1 MKRFIGAIAAA
12 SLVLFT
18 AACSDDKKETVKP
31 ADKPLVQAAWLQ
43 ASLPDSTVAYTRVP
57 TAWFLFTGQD
67 NGFKL
72 AQNNQAHNQQVQA
85 IQAALNQNILSH
97 LEAPVDAVAK
107 LFVEHMASPLE
118 VAFIQE
124 SAGKPMPIM
133 VYATRFNFADNKA
146 FNDTL
151 VALTADLESQG
162 IKHTANDDG
171 TGSFSMPGAMAR
183 YQYDAKTQQF
193 VMATGFATS
202 FTVLSNVMDSIK
214 DNPQHAMQDIQNRID
229 SSGKGLFAWVNT
241 KQVMP
246 MLTMSLPPQQLEELK
261 AYGLDQMNA
270 IGFGYGVSN
279 GKTRLTMLVD
289 MPKVG
294 IRDFIPAVNNDFDIK
309 TVGTPRTMAMLSIPT
324 YEEQV
329 RLFDSINKAQGN
341 SVDSLEELN
350 KLVMENLGFSVEQ
363 LASVFGPELVYFRD
377 DVGGFTATKV
387 NDQELMQQMID
398 SLVENAQGNYQVTK
412 HQGKEIHSL
421 EFKTFA
427 TGQFDDLSNAAPLS
441 ADKLFSNLNSRLYW
455 TIENGYL
462 IYSSVPQPLMERTS
476 RRPSVSLAK
485 WVKENQGQD
494 VRHSLFSATTSV
506 RDLSRNSYH
515 YYLEALLMV
524 ADLTEAELDIMA
536 LPTADQMDFAEY
548 GAIGFKLDSSDKY
561 LGVEFTFEQSASD
574 ILFAGGG
581 MQSVAVVGVLA
592 AVAIPAYQDYTKRA
606 KLAQATVTAN
616 SLKSQVAYAQAMGEA
631 FEELD
636 LGKHG
641 IGADLS
647 SAEAV
652 EYVDVEDGVVTIYLN
667 PVTFGNG
674 YSDVYAKFEP
684 IVEKDIIV
692 GWNCDSNV
700 DFKFREKLCGF

>member
-1 MKRFIGAIAAA
+1 MKRFIGAIAA
-12 SLVLFT
+12 SLVFFV

-107 LFVEHMASPLE
+107 LFVEHMTSPLE

-124 SAGKPMPIM
+124 SAGKPMPVM
-133 VYATRFNFADNKA
+133 VYGTRFNFADNKA

-183 YQYDAKTQQF
+183 YQYDANTQQF

-202 FTVLSNVMDSIK
+202 FTVLSNVMESIK
-214 DNPQHAMQDIQNRID
+214 DNPQHAMQDIQNQID
-229 SSGKGLFAWVNT
+229 SSGKGLFGWVNT

-246 MLTMSLPPQQLEELK
+246 MLTMSLPPQQLAELK
-261 AYGLDQMNA
+261 EYGLDQMNA

-329 RLFDSINKAQGN
+329 RLFDSINKAQGGDE
-341 SVDSLEELN
+341 DSLEELN
-350 KLVMENLGFSVEQ
+350 QLVMEKIGFSVEQ

-387 NDQELMQQMID
+387 NDPELMQQIID
-398 SLVENAQGNYQVTK
+398 SLVKNAQGNYKVTK

-421 EFKTFA
+421 SFKMMQEEESEFVSTA
-427 TGQFDDLSNAAPLS
+427 TTGSFYVPLS
-441 ADKLFSNLNSRLYW
+441 KLNTRLYW

-462 IYSSVPQPLMERTS
+462 IYSRVPQPLMERAK
-476 RRPSVSLAK
+476 RKPNVSLAE
-485 WVKENQGQD
+485 WVKDTQGQD
-494 VRHSLFSATTSV
+494 VSHSLFSATTSV

-524 ADLTEAELDIMA
+524 ADLTEAEIDIMA
-536 LPTADQMDFAEY
+536 LPTANQMDFAEY
-548 GAIGFKLDSSDKY
+548 GAVGFKLDSSDKY

-581 MQSVAVVGVLA
+581 MQTVAVTGVLA

-606 KLAQATVTAN
+606 KLAQGLVTAN

-641 IGADLS
+641 IGANLQSD
-647 SAEAV
+647 ATI
-652 EYVDVEDGVVTIYLN
+652 EYVDVADGVVTIYLN
-667 PVTFGNG
+667 PMTFGNG

-700 DFKFREKLCGF
+700 DFKLRARICGL

>member
-1 MKRFIGAIAAA
+1 MKRFIGAIAA
-12 SLVLFT
+12 SLVFFV

-72 AQNNQAHNQQVQA
+72 AQNNQAHNQQVKA
-85 IQAALNQNILSH
+85 IQTALNQNILSH

-107 LFVEHMASPLE
+107 LFVEHMTSPLE

-124 SAGKPMPIM
+124 SAGKPMPVM
-133 VYATRFNFADNKA
+133 VYGTRFNFADNKA

-183 YQYDAKTQQF
+183 YQYDANTQQF

-202 FTVLSNVMDSIK
+202 FTVLSNVMESIK
-214 DNPQHAMQDIQNRID
+214 DNPQHAMQDIQNQID

-246 MLTMSLPPQQLEELK
+246 MLTMSLPPQQLAELK
-261 AYGLDQMNA
+261 EYGLDQMNA

-329 RLFDSINKAQGN
+329 RLFDSINKAQGGEE
-341 SVDSLEELN
+341 DSLEELN
-350 KLVMENLGFSVEQ
+350 QLVMENLGFSVEQ

-387 NDQELMQQMID
+387 NDPELMQQIID
-398 SLVENAQGNYQVTK
+398 SLVKNAQGNYKVTK
-412 HQGKEIHSL
+412 HQGKEIHALSFKAMAQEDFADL
-421 EFKTFA
+421 SSATPLSFEKTF
-427 TGQFDDLSNAAPLS
+427 S
-441 ADKLFSNLNSRLYW
+441 KLNSRLYW

-462 IYSSVPQPLMERTS
+462 IYSSVPQPLMERAS
-476 RRPSVSLAK
+476 RRPNVSLAD
-485 WVKENQGQD
+485 WVKDTQGQD
-494 VRHSLFSATTSV
+494 VSHSLFSATTSV

-524 ADLTEAELDIMA
+524 ADLTEAEIDIMA

-548 GAIGFKLDSSDKY
+548 GAVGFKLDSSDKY

-581 MQSVAVVGVLA
+581 MQTVAVTGILA

-606 KLAQATVTAN
+606 KLMQVKVNAT
-616 SLKSQVAYAQAMGEA
+616 LIKDQVAYAQLMGA
-631 FEELD
+631 PLEELD
-636 LGKHG
+636 AGMHG
-641 IGADLS
+641 IVDGFNPNES
-647 SAEAV
+647 IESV
-652 EYVDVEDGVVTIYLN
+652 EVEDGVITLYLD
-667 PVTFGNG
+667 TASFGNG
-674 YSDVYAKFEP
+674 YASPFVKYEYSMDEG
-684 IVEKDIIV
+684 ED
-692 GWNCDSNV
+692 WDCTTNLEL
-700 DFKFREKLCGF
+700 KFRDRVCGY

>member
-1 MKRFIGAIAAA
+1 MKRFVGAFAA
-12 SLVLFT
+12 SLVLFV

-43 ASLPDSTVAYTRVP
+43 ASLPDSTVAYSRVP
-57 TAWFLFTGQD
+57 TAWFLFTGQE

-107 LFVEHMASPLE
+107 LFVEHMTSPLE

-124 SAGKPMPIM
+124 SAGKPMPVM

-151 VALTADLESQG
+151 VALTTDLKSQG
-162 IKHTANDDG
+162 IQHTANDDG

-202 FTVLSNVMDSIK
+202 FTVLSNVMESLK
-214 DNPQHAMQDIQNRID
+214 DNPQHAMQDIHNQID
-229 SSGKGLFAWVNT
+229 SSGKGLFGWVNT

-261 AYGLDQMNA
+261 EYGLDQMNA
-270 IGFGYGVSN
+270 IGFGYGVSE

-329 RLFDSINKAQGN
+329 RLFNSINKAKGD
-341 SVDSLEELN
+341 SASLEELN
-350 KLVMENLGFSVEQ
+350 RQVVEKLGFNLEQ
-363 LASVFGPELVYFRD
+363 LGSVFGPELIYFRD

-387 NDQELMQQMID
+387 NDPELMQQMID
-398 SLVENAQGNYQVTK
+398 SLIKNVQGDYQVTK
-412 HQGKEIHSL
+412 HQGKEIHGLTFKAMAQDDFADLSSATPL
-421 EFKTFA
+421 SFEKTF
-427 TGQFDDLSNAAPLS
+427 S
-441 ADKLFSNLNSRLYW
+441 KLNSRLYW

-462 IYSSVPQPLMERTS
+462 IYSSVPQPLMERAK
-476 RRPSVSLAK
+476 RKPNISLAE
-485 WVKENQGQD
+485 WVKEKQGQD
-494 VRHSLFSATTSV
+494 VTHSLFAATTSV

-524 ADLTEAELDIMA
+524 ADLTEADFDIMA

-548 GAIGFKLDSSDKY
+548 GAVGFKLDSSDKY

-581 MQSVAVVGVLA
+581 MQSAAVVGVLA

-606 KLAQATVTAN
+606 KLVQATATAN
-616 SLKSQVAYAQAMGEA
+616 SLKSQVAYAQAMGESL
-631 FEELD
+631 EELD

-647 SAEAV
+647 SAEAI

-667 PVTFGNG
+667 PMTFGNG

-692 GWNCDSNV
+692 GWNCDSNL
-700 DFKFREKLCGF
+700 DLKLRARICGL

>member
-1 MKRFIGAIAAA
+1 MKRFIGAFLTA
-12 SLVLFT
+12 SLMFFIV
-18 AACSDDKKETVKP
+18 ACSDDKKETVKP
-31 ADKPLVQAAWLQ
+31 ADKPLVQSAWLQ
-43 ASLPDSTVAYTRVP
+43 SSLPDSTVAYVRVP

-72 AQNNQAHNQQVQA
+72 AQNNEAHNEQVKA
-85 IQAALNQNILSH
+85 IQAALNQNILTH
-97 LEAPVDAVAK
+97 LEAPVDAISK
-107 LFVEHMASPLE
+107 LFVEHMTSPLE
-118 VAFIQE
+118 VAFVQE

-133 VYATRFNFADNKA
+133 VYATRFNFADNKT

-151 VALTADLESQG
+151 VALTADLKAQG
-162 IKHTANDDG
+162 INHTANDDG

-202 FTVLSNVMDSIK
+202 FTVLSNVMESIK
-214 DNPQHAMQDIQNRID
+214 DNPQHAMQDIESQID
-229 SSGKGLFAWVNT
+229 SSGKGLFGWVNT
-241 KQVMP
+241 KQIMP
-246 MLTMSLPPQQLEELK
+246 MLTMSLPPQQLAELQD
-261 AYGLDQMNA
+261 YGLDQMNA
-270 IGFGYGVSN
+270 IGFGYGVSE

-309 TVGTPRTMAMLSIPT
+309 TVGTPRTMALLSIPT

-329 RLFDSINKAQGN
+329 RLFNSINKAKGDN
-341 SVDSLEELN
+341 ASLEELN
-350 KLVMENLGFSVEQ
+350 QQVVEKLGFSVEQ
-363 LASVFGPELVYFRD
+363 LASVFGPELIYFRD

-387 NDQELMQQMID
+387 NDPELMQQMID
-398 SLVENAQGNYQVTK
+398 SLVKNAEGNYQVTK
-412 HQGKEIHSL
+412 HQGKEIHLL
-421 EFKTFA
+421 EFKTITNDKFA
-427 TGQFDDLSNAAPLS
+427 DLSNATPLS
-441 ADKLFSNLNSRLYW
+441 FEKTLSKINSRLYW

-462 IYSSVPQPLMERTS
+462 IYSSVPQPLMERAS
-476 RRPSVSLAK
+476 RRPSVSLAE
-485 WVKENQGQD
+485 WVKEKQGQD
-494 VRHSLFSATTSV
+494 VTHSLFAATTSV

-524 ADLTEAELDIMA
+524 ADLTEADFDIMA

-548 GAIGFKLDSSDKY
+548 GAVGFKLDSSDKY
-561 LGVEFTFEQSASD
+561 LGVELTFEQSASD

-581 MQSVAVVGVLA
+581 MQTVAVTGILA

-616 SLKSQVAYAQAMGEA
+616 SLKSQVAYAQAMGES

-647 SAEAV
+647 TAEAI

-667 PVTFGNG
+667 PMTFGNG
-674 YSDVYAKFEP
+674 YSDVYAKYEP

-692 GWNCDSNV
+692 GWNCDSNL
-700 DFKFREKLCGF
+700 DYKFRERVCGF

>member
-12 SLVLFT
+12 SLVLFV

-72 AQNNQAHNQQVQA
+72 AQNNQAHNQQVKA
-85 IQAALNQNILSH
+85 IQTALNQNILTH

-107 LFVEHMASPLE
+107 LFVEHMTSPLE

-124 SAGKPMPIM
+124 SAGKPMPVM
-133 VYATRFNFADNKA
+133 VYGTRFNFADNKA

-183 YQYDAKTQQF
+183 YQYDAKSQQF
-193 VMATGFATS
+193 VMAMGFATS
-202 FTVLSNVMDSIK
+202 FTVLSNVMESIK
-214 DNPQHAMQDIQNRID
+214 DNPQHAMQDIQSQID
-229 SSGKGLFAWVNT
+229 SSGKGLFAWVNI

-246 MLTMSLPPQQLEELK
+246 MLTMSLPPQQLAELK
-261 AYGLDQMNA
+261 EYGLDQMNA

-294 IRDFIPAVNNDFDIK
+294 IRDFIPAVNNDFDVK
-309 TVGTPRTMAMLSIPT
+309 TVGTPRTMVMLSIPT

-329 RLFDSINKAQGN
+329 RLFDSINKAQGGDE
-341 SVDSLEELN
+341 DSLEELN
-350 KLVMENLGFSVEQ
+350 QLVMENLGFSVEQ

-387 NDQELMQQMID
+387 NDPELMQQIID
-398 SLVENAQGNYQVTK
+398 SLVKNAQGNYQVTK

-421 EFKTFA
+421 SFKMMDEEESEFVSTA
-427 TGQFDDLSNAAPLS
+427 TTGSFYVPLS
-441 ADKLFSNLNSRLYW
+441 KLNTRLYW

-462 IYSSVPQPLMERTS
+462 IYSSVPQPLMERAK
-476 RRPSVSLAK
+476 RKPNVSLADWIK
-485 WVKENQGQD
+485 DTQGQD
-494 VRHSLFSATTSV
+494 VTHSLVAATTSV

-524 ADLTEAELDIMA
+524 ADLTEADFDIMA

-548 GAIGFKLDSSDKY
+548 GAVGFKLDSSDKY
-561 LGVEFTFEQSASD
+561 LGMELSFEQSASD

-581 MQSVAVVGVLA
+581 MQSAAVVGVLA

-616 SLKSQVAYAQAMGEA
+616 SLKSQVAHAQAMGEE

-652 EYVDVEDGVVTIYLN
+652 EYVDVADGVVTIYLN

-700 DFKFREKLCGF
+700 DFKLRARICGL

>member
-1 MKRFIGAIAAA
+1 M
-12 SLVLFT
+12 
-18 AACSDDKKETVKP
+18 
-31 ADKPLVQAAWLQ
+31 
-43 ASLPDSTVAYTRVP
+43 
-57 TAWFLFTGQD
+57 
-67 NGFKL
+67 
-72 AQNNQAHNQQVQA
+72 
-85 IQAALNQNILSH
+85 
-97 LEAPVDAVAK
+97 AK
-107 LFVEHMASPLE
+107 LFVEHMTSPLE

-124 SAGKPMPIM
+124 SAGKPMPVM
-133 VYATRFNFADNKA
+133 VYGTRFNFADNKA

-183 YQYDAKTQQF
+183 YQYDANTQQF

-202 FTVLSNVMDSIK
+202 FTVLSNVMESIK
-214 DNPQHAMQDIQNRID
+214 DNPQHAMQDIQNQID
-229 SSGKGLFAWVNT
+229 SSGKGLFGWVNT

-246 MLTMSLPPQQLEELK
+246 MLTMSLPPQQLAELK
-261 AYGLDQMNA
+261 EYGLDQMNA

-329 RLFDSINKAQGN
+329 RLFDSINKAQGGDE
-341 SVDSLEELN
+341 DSLEELN
-350 KLVMENLGFSVEQ
+350 QLVMEKIGFSVEQ

-387 NDQELMQQMID
+387 NDPELMQQIID
-398 SLVENAQGNYQVTK
+398 SLVKNAQGNYKVTK

-421 EFKTFA
+421 SFKMMQEEESEFVSTA
-427 TGQFDDLSNAAPLS
+427 TTGSFYVPLS
-441 ADKLFSNLNSRLYW
+441 KLNTRLYW

-462 IYSSVPQPLMERTS
+462 IYSRVPQPLMERAK
-476 RRPSVSLAK
+476 RKPNVSLAE
-485 WVKENQGQD
+485 WVKDTQGQD
-494 VRHSLFSATTSV
+494 VSHSLFSATTSV

-524 ADLTEAELDIMA
+524 ADLTEAEIDIMA
-536 LPTADQMDFAEY
+536 LPTANQMDFAEY
-548 GAIGFKLDSSDKY
+548 GAVGFKLDSSDKY

-581 MQSVAVVGVLA
+581 MQTVAVTGVLA

-606 KLAQATVTAN
+606 KLAQGLVTAN

-641 IGADLS
+641 IGANLQSD
-647 SAEAV
+647 ATI
-652 EYVDVEDGVVTIYLN
+652 EYVDVADGVVTIYLN
-667 PVTFGNG
+667 PMTFGNG

-700 DFKFREKLCGF
+700 DFKLRARICGL